1 MSTADLIKRACQL
14 AIPVT
19 MDRAEMGSVSCVLIT
34 EKNTIFE
41 GVCID
46 TISGMGFCAEH
57 TAISQMITQQEYRVR
72 KIVAVKN
79 DGNGSFSIL
88 SPCGRCREFLYQ
100 INNENLST
108 EVVLGTQMVKP
119 LRELLPYNDWSEKVE

>member
-1 MSTADLIKRACQL
+1 MSTAELIQRACQL
-14 AIPVT
+14 AQPVT

-34 EKNTIFE
+34 EDNTIFE

-57 TAISQMITQQEYRVR
+57 TAISQMITQREYRVR

-79 DGNGSFSIL
+79 DGNGSFSTKSIMK
-88 SPCGRCREFLYQ
+88 
-100 INNENLST
+100 T
-108 EVVLGTQMVKP
+108 
-119 LRELLPYNDWSEKVE
+119 